1 MNYSEREEQ
10 LNKRIIKD
18 YLRFGSVEE
27 VFRRSNFDLPIS
39 TSGVHRLID
48 KWGVVKAAGPNTE
61 LGEVIMFLEKLA
73 REKIP
78 LETLYSKLP
87 PSFETSKVTLHRVLS
102 CIKHG
107 LVRRVGVG
115 LVVTPEGDESQMLIG
130 RDISTPRAEFG
141 KYYGNLSIPVGFSK
155 KGESRQDSLTRVL
168 QREVFSAL
176 TVEREFPYELLDGDL
191 RPFMQLY
198 LADTV
203 VSIYHL
209 EIPYQLAQRAESWV
223 LSDLRFEAI
232 ENVLAESETKT
243 YRSGVFEVAK
253 HYIDFSS
260 RGLVQVPPLLS
271 ISDLNL
277 AFNPALARIYV

>member
-1 MNYSEREEQ
+1 M
-10 LNKRIIKD
+10 
-18 YLRFGSVEE
+18 
-27 VFRRSNFDLPIS
+27 
-39 TSGVHRLID
+39 
-48 KWGVVKAAGPNTE
+48 
-61 LGEVIMFLEKLA
+61 
-73 REKIP
+73 
-78 LETLYSKLP
+78 
-87 PSFETSKVTLHRVLS
+87 
-102 CIKHG
+102 
-107 LVRRVGVG
+107 
-115 LVVTPEGDESQMLIG
+115 
-130 RDISTPRAEFG
+130 
-141 KYYGNLSIPVGFSK
+141 
-155 KGESRQDSLTRVL
+155 L